1 MRALTKRYH
10 ILFQNARSKSEVDQF
25 RRLQKRPK
33 INWLPQQRPLGYRE
47 TYVSFITP
55 IHMCTN
61 AERLVK
67 FGLVLLRY
75 LVRYADFC
83 RLVPKVTETPVVISG
98 VSGPIVIKLAKM

>member
-1 MRALTKRYH
+1 MMMSINFDVCK
-10 ILFQNARSKSEVDQF
+10 KG
-25 RRLQKRPK
+25 PK
-33 INWLPQQRPLGYRE
+33 INWLPQQRPLGYGK
-47 TYVSFITP
+47 TYISFITP

-98 VSGPIVIKLAKM
+98 GVSGSIVIKLAKM